1 MLLNHAIF
9 FGEMRSNTVDNKDRN
24 FQNLKRYQLK
34 QLFKLIFIP
43 HLFWALGALI
53 FLLFT
58 VLITLSIPIMVRYIV
73 DGYSFN
79 VETGQ
84 KYLFISC
91 VLVVVAALGTAIR
104 FFLVTL
110 LGERLVS
117 DLRQELFEKIINLS
131 PNFFEKT
138 LTGDLVSRINADT
151 TLVQSVAGST
161 LSLAIRNTLLFFGGI
176 VLMFSTSIKLAS
188 FSLLI
193 IPLIVFPL
201 IYFGRFLRKL
211 TRQTQD
217 KLANSAGIASEY
229 IFAATT
235 VQTNSY
241 QDQAVKEYNELIEDS
256 YLKSKIRVFARSIM
270 IFLIIILV
278 FFAIS
283 FVVFE
288 GLKDVESGS
297 FSIGELLQFCLYSLV
312 VGVSVGAITE
322 TYGEISKFL
331 GALDR
336 IGEIF
341 NTLDPVKE
349 PTNPMSI
356 KTPINGS
363 ITFNKVKFSYPM
375 RKETSAL
382 DIPNLTINKNEK
394 VALVGLSGAGK
405 TTLFQLI
412 QRLYDPLKGSISIDT
427 YPIDKISKS
436 HLRQQIAYVPQE
448 PVIFSKSVLD
458 NIRIGRVGAS
468 IEEVEQAVKLACA
481 EEFINDLPEGYSTLL
496 GERGLLISVGQKQRI
511 AIARAILRD
520 SPILLLDEATS
531 SLDAISEDAIKTAI
545 DNISGI
551 KTIIVIAHRLSTV
564 RNADRILFLEKGKIE
579 NEGTHKELIRNN
591 KKYKKLADLQFL

>member
-1 MLLNHAIF
+1 MK
-9 FGEMRSNTVDNKDRN
+9 SNTVDNEHS
-24 FQNLKRYQLK
+24 NLQSPKGYQLK
-34 QLFKLIFIP
+34 QLFKQIFMP
-43 HLFWALGALI
+43 HLFWALGALV
-53 FLLFT
+53 FLLVT
-58 VLITLSIPIMVRYIV
+58 VLITLSLPVMVRYIV
-73 DGYSFN
+73 DGYVFN
-79 VETGQ
+79 IETGQ

-91 VLVVVAALGTAIR
+91 VLVTVAAFGTAIR
-104 FFLVTL
+104 FYLVTL

-131 PNFFEKT
+131 PNFFEKN

-161 LSLAIRNTLLFFGGI
+161 LSLAIRNTLLFLGGI
-176 VLMFSTSIKLAS
+176 ILMFSTSIKLAS

-201 IYFGRFLRKL
+201 LYFGRFLRKL

-217 KLANSAGIASEY
+217 KLADSAGLASEY

-235 VQTNSY
+235 IQTNSY
-241 QDQAVKEYNELIEDS
+241 QDHSVAEYNELIEDS
-256 YLKSKIRVFARSIM
+256 YLKSKMRVFARSIM
-270 IFLIIILV
+270 VFLIIILV
-278 FFAIS
+278 FLAIS
-283 FVVFE
+283 FVVWA

-341 NTLDPVKE
+341 NTLDPVRE
-349 PTNPMSI
+349 SFDPIPI

-363 ITFNKVKFSYPM
+363 ITFKKVKFFYPM
-375 RKETSAL
+375 REEIAAL
-382 DIPNLTINKNEK
+382 DIPRLTIHKNEK

-405 TTLFQLI
+405 TTFFQLI
-412 QRLYDPLKGSISIDT
+412 QRLYDTGKGSILIDN
-427 YPIDKISKS
+427 YPITKVSKS
-436 HLRQQIAYVPQE
+436 HLRQQMAYVPQE

-458 NIRIGRVGAS
+458 NIRVGRVKAS
-468 IEEVEQAVKLACA
+468 LEEVKKAAKLACA
-481 EEFINDLPEGYSTLL
+481 EEFIKDLPHGYNTLL

-520 SPILLLDEATS
+520 APILLLDEATS
-531 SLDAISEDAIKTAI
+531 SLDAISENAIKMAI
-545 DNISGI
+545 DNISGN

-564 RNADRILFLEKGKIE
+564 KNADRIIFLEKGRLE
-579 NEGTHKELIRNN
+579 NEGTHRELIRTN
-591 KKYKKLADLQFL
+591 KKYKKLAELQFL

>member
-1 MLLNHAIF
+1 M
-9 FGEMRSNTVDNKDRN
+9 EKMSPNKAFHKIKN
-24 FQNLKRYQLK
+24 FDKSKGDPLKR
-34 QLFKLIFIP
+34 LFFRIFKP

-53 FLLFT
+53 FLLLT
-58 VLITLSIPIMVRYIV
+58 VLITLSLPIMARYIV
-73 DGYSFN
+73 DGYVFN
-79 VETGQ
+79 IETGQ
-84 KYLFISC
+84 KYLYVGC
-91 VLVVVAALGTAIR
+91 ALVTVAACGTAIR
-104 FFLVTL
+104 FYLITL

-117 DLRQELFEKIINLS
+117 DLRQALFDQIINLS
-131 PNFFEKT
+131 PTFFEKT

-161 LSLAIRNTLLFFGGI
+161 LSLAVRNSLLLVGGVI
-176 VLMFSTSIKLAS
+176 LMFSTSIKLAS
-188 FSLLI
+188 FSLFI
-193 IPLIVFPL
+193 IPIIIFPL
-201 IYFGRFLRKL
+201 LYFGRYLRKL

-217 KLANSAGIASEY
+217 KLADSAGLASEY
-229 IFAATT
+229 IFATT
-235 VQTNSY
+235 TIQTNGY
-241 QDQAVKEYNELIEDS
+241 QEHAVNEYNNVIEDS
-256 YLKSKIRVFARSIM
+256 YLKSKTRVLARAIM

-278 FFAIS
+278 FLAIS
-283 FVVFE
+283 LVIWA

-322 TYGEISKFL
+322 TFGEISKFL

-336 IGEIF
+336 IGEILS
-341 NTLDPVKE
+341 TSDTVKE
-349 PTNPMSI
+349 PDRPILM
-356 KTPINGS
+356 KTPIQGS
-363 ITFNKVKFSYPM
+363 IRFNKVKFAFPS
-375 RKETSAL
+375 RRESLAL
-382 DIPNLTINKNEK
+382 DIPNLTIQENEK

-468 IEEVEQAVKLACA
+468 MEEVEQAAKLACA
-481 EEFINDLPEGYSTLL
+481 DEFIKDLPEGYSTLL

-545 DNISGI
+545 DNISGN

-564 RNADRILFLEKGKIE
+564 KNADRILFLEKGKIE
-579 NEGTHKELIRNN
+579 NEGTHKELIENN

>member
-1 MLLNHAIF
+1 MK
-9 FGEMRSNTVDNKDRN
+9 SNTVDNEHS
-24 FQNLKRYQLK
+24 NLQSPKGYQLK
-34 QLFKLIFIP
+34 QLFKQIFMP
-43 HLFWALGALI
+43 HLFWAFGALV
-53 FLLFT
+53 FLLVT
-58 VLITLSIPIMVRYIV
+58 VLITLSLPVMVRYIV
-73 DGYSFN
+73 DGYVFN
-79 VETGQ
+79 IETGQ

-91 VLVVVAALGTAIR
+91 VLVTVAAFGTAIR
-104 FFLVTL
+104 FYLVTL

-131 PNFFEKT
+131 PNFFEKN

-161 LSLAIRNTLLFFGGI
+161 LSLAIRNTLLFLGGI
-176 VLMFSTSIKLAS
+176 ILMFSTSIKLAS

-201 IYFGRFLRKL
+201 LYFGRFLRKL

-217 KLANSAGIASEY
+217 KLADSAGLASEY

-235 VQTNSY
+235 IQTNSY
-241 QDQAVKEYNELIEDS
+241 QDHSVAEYNELIEDS
-256 YLKSKIRVFARSIM
+256 YLKSKMRVFARSIM
-270 IFLIIILV
+270 VFLIIILV
-278 FFAIS
+278 FLAIS
-283 FVVFE
+283 FVVWA

-341 NTLDPVKE
+341 NTLDPVRE
-349 PTNPMSI
+349 SFDPIPI

-363 ITFNKVKFSYPM
+363 ITFKKVKFFYPM
-375 RKETSAL
+375 REEIAAL
-382 DIPNLTINKNEK
+382 DIPRLTIHKNEK

-405 TTLFQLI
+405 TTFFQLI
-412 QRLYDPLKGSISIDT
+412 QRLYDTSKGSILIDNF
-427 YPIDKISKS
+427 PITKVSKS
-436 HLRQQIAYVPQE
+436 HLRQQMAYVPQE

-458 NIRIGRVGAS
+458 NIRVGRVKAS
-468 IEEVEQAVKLACA
+468 LEEVKKAAKLACA
-481 EEFINDLPEGYSTLL
+481 EEFIKDLPHGYNTLL

-520 SPILLLDEATS
+520 APILLLDEATS
-531 SLDAISEDAIKTAI
+531 SLDAISENAIKMAI
-545 DNISGI
+545 DNISGN

-564 RNADRILFLEKGKIE
+564 KNADRIIFLEKGRLE
-579 NEGTHKELIRNN
+579 NEGTHKELIRTN
-591 KKYKKLADLQFL
+591 KKYKKLAELQFL

>member
-1 MLLNHAIF
+1 M
-9 FGEMRSNTVDNKDRN
+9 DKKDRTS
-24 FQNLKRYQLK
+24 QNPKGYQLK
-34 QLFKLIFIP
+34 YLFKLIFMP
-43 HLFWALGALI
+43 HLCWAMGALI
-53 FLLFT
+53 FLLVT

-79 VETGQ
+79 AETGQ

-91 VLVVVAALGTAIR
+91 ALVAIAALGTAIR
-104 FFLVTL
+104 FYLVTL

-117 DLRQELFEKIINLS
+117 DLRQELFDKIINLS

-161 LSLAIRNTLLFFGGI
+161 LSLAVRNTLLFLGGI
-176 VLMFSTSIKLAS
+176 ILMFSTSIKLAS

-201 IYFGRFLRKL
+201 IYFGKFLRKL

-241 QDQAVKEYNELIEDS
+241 QDQAVKEYNALIEDS

-288 GLKDVESGS
+288 GLKDVESGT

-349 PTNPMSI
+349 QANPMPI

-375 RKETSAL
+375 RKETPAL

-405 TTLFQLI
+405 TTFFQLI
-412 QRLYDPLKGSISIDT
+412 QRLYDTDRGSIFIDT
-427 YPIDKISKS
+427 YPINKVSKS
-436 HLRQQIAYVPQE
+436 HLRRHIAYVPQE
-448 PVIFSKSVLD
+448 PVIFSKSVAD
-458 NIRIGRVGAS
+458 NIRIGRVTAS
-468 IEEVEQAVKLACA
+468 LAEVEMAAKLACA
-481 EEFINDLPEGYSTLL
+481 DEFIKDLPHGYDTLL

-531 SLDAISEDAIKTAI
+531 SLDAISENAIKKAI
-545 DNISGI
+545 ENISGN

-564 RNADRILFLEKGKIE
+564 KNADRILFLEKGKLE
-579 NEGTHKELIRNN
+579 NEGAHKELIRSN
-591 KKYKKLADLQFL
+591 KKYKKLAELQFL

>member
-1 MLLNHAIF
+1 
-9 FGEMRSNTVDNKDRN
+9 MRLNTVNNKDRI
-24 FQNLKRYQLK
+24 FQNPKSYHLKY
-34 QLFKLIFIP
+34 LFKLTFMP
-43 HLFWALGALI
+43 HLFWAMGALV
-53 FLLFT
+53 FLLVT
-58 VLITLSIPIMVRYIV
+58 VLITLSLPIMVRYIV
-73 DGYSFN
+73 DGYTFN

-91 VLVVVAALGTAIR
+91 ALVAVAALGTAIR
-104 FFLVTL
+104 FYLVTL

-117 DLRQELFEKIINLS
+117 DLRQELFDKIINLS
-131 PNFFEKT
+131 PNFFEKN

-161 LSLAIRNTLLFFGGI
+161 LSLAIRNTLLFLGGI

-201 IYFGRFLRKL
+201 LYFGRFLRKL
-211 TRQTQD
+211 SRQTQD
-217 KLANSAGIASEY
+217 KLADSAGLASEY

-235 VQTNSY
+235 IQTNGY
-241 QDQAVKEYNELIEDS
+241 YNHAVKEYNKLIEDS
-256 YLKSKIRVFARSIM
+256 YLKSKTRVFTRSIM

-278 FFAIS
+278 FLAIS
-283 FVVFE
+283 FVVWA
-288 GLKDVESGS
+288 GLKDVETGS
-297 FSIGELLQFCLYSLV
+297 LSVGGLLQFCLYSLV

-322 TYGEISKFL
+322 TYGEINKFL

-336 IGEIF
+336 IGEIL
-341 NTLDPVKE
+341 NTLDPVEE
-349 PTNPMSI
+349 PPNPIPM

-375 RKETSAL
+375 REETLAL
-382 DIPNLTINKNEK
+382 DIEKLTIHKNEK

-405 TTLFQLI
+405 TTFFQLI
-412 QRLYDPLKGSISIDT
+412 QRLYDTDQGSILFDT
-427 YPIDKISKS
+427 FPINKVSKS
-436 HLRQQIAYVPQE
+436 HLRKHIAYVPQE
-448 PVIFSKSVLD
+448 PVIFSKSVAD
-458 NIRIGRVGAS
+458 NIRIGRVNAS
-468 IEEVEQAVKLACA
+468 LEDVEKAAKLACA
-481 EEFINDLPEGYSTLL
+481 EEFIKDLPQGYNTLL

-531 SLDAISEDAIKTAI
+531 SLDAISENAIKMAI
-545 DNISGI
+545 DNISGD

-564 RNADRILFLEKGKIE
+564 KNADRILFLEKGKLE
-579 NEGTHKELIRNN
+579 NEGTHKELIRTNE
-591 KKYKKLADLQFL
+591 KYKKLAELQFL

>member
-1 MLLNHAIF
+1 M
-9 FGEMRSNTVDNKDRN
+9 DNKDRN
-24 FQNLKRYQLK
+24 FQNLKPYQLK

-43 HLFWALGALI
+43 HSFWALGALI

-79 VETGQ
+79 IETGQ

-91 VLVVVAALGTAIR
+91 VLVIVAALGTAIR

-117 DLRQELFEKIINLS
+117 DLRQELFDKIINLS

-161 LSLAIRNTLLFFGGI
+161 LSLALRNTLLFFGGI

-193 IPLIVFPL
+193 ISLIVFPL

-229 IFAATT
+229 IFAATA

-256 YLKSKIRVFARSIM
+256 YLKAKIRVFARSIM

-356 KTPINGS
+356 KKPINGS

-394 VALVGLSGAGK
+394 IALVGLSGAGK

-412 QRLYDPLKGSISIDT
+412 QRLYDPLEGSISIDT

-545 DNISGI
+545 DNISGN

>member
-1 MLLNHAIF
+1 
-9 FGEMRSNTVDNKDRN
+9 MRLNTVDNKDRN
-24 FQNLKRYQLK
+24 FQNLKPYQLK

-43 HLFWALGALI
+43 HLFWALGSLI

-79 VETGQ
+79 IETGQ

-117 DLRQELFEKIINLS
+117 DLRQELFDKIINLS

-161 LSLAIRNTLLFFGGI
+161 LSLALRNTLLFFGGI

-193 IPLIVFPL
+193 ISLIVFPL

-256 YLKSKIRVFARSIM
+256 YLKSKIRVFARSTL

-481 EEFINDLPEGYSTLL
+481 EEFINDLPEGYNTLL

-545 DNISGI
+545 DNISGN

>member
-1 MLLNHAIF
+1 
-9 FGEMRSNTVDNKDRN
+9 MRLNTVDNKDRN
-24 FQNLKRYQLK
+24 FQNLKPYQLK

-53 FLLFT
+53 FLLVT

-79 VETGQ
+79 IETGQ

-349 PTNPMSI
+349 PTNPLSI

-545 DNISGI
+545 DNISGN

>member
-1 MLLNHAIF
+1 M
-9 FGEMRSNTVDNKDRN
+9 DNKDRN
-24 FQNLKRYQLK
+24 FDNPKKYKLNQL
-34 QLFKLIFIP
+34 LFQIFKP
-43 HLFWALGALI
+43 HLFWALGASI
-53 FLLFT
+53 FLLLT
-58 VLITLSIPIMVRYIV
+58 VIITLSLPIMARYIV
-73 DGYSFN
+73 DGYVFN
-79 VETGQ
+79 IETGQ
-84 KYLFISC
+84 RYLFFSC
-91 VLVVVAALGTAIR
+91 VLVAVAAFGTAMR
-104 FFLVTL
+104 FYLITL

-117 DLRQELFEKIINLS
+117 DLRQVLFDKIINLS

-161 LSLAIRNTLLFFGGI
+161 LSLIVRNTLLFLGGI

-201 IYFGRFLRKL
+201 LHFGRFLRKL

-217 KLANSAGIASEY
+217 KLADSAGVASEY

-235 VQTNSY
+235 IQTNSY
-241 QDQAVKEYNELIEDS
+241 QLQATKEYSNIIEDS
-256 YLKSKIRVFARSIM
+256 YLKSKTRVLARSVM

-278 FFAIS
+278 FLAIS
-283 FVVFE
+283 FVVWT
-288 GLKDVESGS
+288 GLKDVESGN

-336 IGEIF
+336 IGEILK
-341 NTLDPVKE
+341 TVDAVEDPPK
-349 PTNPMSI
+349 PI
-356 KTPINGS
+356 FLKTPINGS
-363 ITFNKVKFSYPM
+363 ITFNKVKFNYPM
-375 RKETSAL
+375 RRETLAL
-382 DIPNLTINKNEK
+382 DIPDLTIHKNEK

-405 TTLFQLI
+405 TTFFQLI
-412 QRLYDPLKGSISIDT
+412 QRLYDPGKGSILLDT
-427 YPIDKISKS
+427 HPINKISKED
-436 HLRQQIAYVPQE
+436 LRQQIAYVPQD
-448 PVIFSKSVLD
+448 PVIFSKSVID

-468 IEEVEQAVKLACA
+468 TEEVEKSAKLACV
-481 EEFINDLPEGYSTLL
+481 EEFIKDLPQGYDTLL

-531 SLDAISEDAIKTAI
+531 SLDAISENAIKTAI
-545 DNISGI
+545 DNVSGN

-564 RNADRILFLEKGKIE
+564 KNADRIIFLEKGKIK
-579 NEGTHKELIRNN
+579 NEGSHRELMRTN
-591 KKYKKLADLQFL
+591 KKYKKLAELQFL

>member
-1 MLLNHAIF
+1 
-9 FGEMRSNTVDNKDRN
+9 MRLQTVDNKDGD
-24 FQNLKRYQLK
+24 FQNLNPNQLK
-34 QLFKLIFIP
+34 QLFKLIFMP
-43 HLFWALGALI
+43 HLFWALGALM
-53 FLLFT
+53 FLLIT
-58 VLITLSIPIMVRYIV
+58 VFITLSLPIMARYIV
-73 DGYSFN
+73 DGYAFN
-79 VETGQ
+79 IETGQ

-91 VLVVVAALGTAIR
+91 ALVAVAAFGTAIR
-104 FFLVTL
+104 FYLITL

-117 DLRQELFEKIINLS
+117 DLRQELFDKIINLS

-161 LSLAIRNTLLFFGGI
+161 LSLAIRNTFLFLGGI

-201 IYFGRFLRKL
+201 LYFGRFLRKL

-217 KLANSAGIASEY
+217 KLADSAGLASEY

-235 VQTNSY
+235 IQTNSY
-241 QDQAVKEYNELIEDS
+241 QDNAVKEYKKLIEDS
-256 YLKSKIRVFARSIM
+256 YFKSKTRVLARAIM

-278 FFAIS
+278 FLAIS
-283 FVVFE
+283 AVVWA
-288 GLKDVESGS
+288 GLKDVESGD

-336 IGEIF
+336 VGQIF
-341 NTLDPVKE
+341 NTLDPVAE
-349 PTNPMSI
+349 PLNPIPM
-356 KTPINGS
+356 KNPISGS
-363 ITFNKVKFSYPM
+363 ITFKNVKFSYPM
-375 RKETSAL
+375 REEISAL
-382 DIPNLTINKNEK
+382 DISKLTIHKNEK
-394 VALVGLSGAGK
+394 IALVGLSGAGK
-405 TTLFQLI
+405 TTFFQLI
-412 QRLYDPLKGSISIDT
+412 QRLYDTNKGSISIDT
-427 YPIDKISKS
+427 YPIDQVSKA

-448 PVIFSKSVLD
+448 PVIFSKSVIE
-458 NIRIGRVGAS
+458 NIRIGKVNAS
-468 IEEVEQAVKLACA
+468 LAEVEMAAKLACA
-481 EEFINDLPEGYSTLL
+481 EEFIKDLPQGYNTLL

-531 SLDAISEDAIKTAI
+531 SLDAISENAIKAAI
-545 DNISGI
+545 DNISGN

-564 RNADRILFLEKGKIE
+564 RNADRILFLEKGKLE
-579 NEGTHKELIRNN
+579 NKGTHEELIRTN
-591 KKYKKLADLQFL
+591 KKYKKLAELQFL

>member
-1 MLLNHAIF
+1 
-9 FGEMRSNTVDNKDRN
+9 MRSNSVDNKDKN
-24 FQNLKRYQLK
+24 FDNPKRYQLK
-34 QLFKLIFIP
+34 HLLFQIFKP

-53 FLLFT
+53 FLFLT
-58 VLITLSIPIMVRYIV
+58 VLITLSLPIMARYIV
-73 DGYSFN
+73 DGYVFN
-79 VETGQ
+79 IETGQ
-84 KYLFISC
+84 KYLYISC
-91 VLVVVAALGTAIR
+91 VLVAVAAFGTAIR
-104 FFLVTL
+104 FYLITL

-117 DLRQELFEKIINLS
+117 DLRQALFDQIINLS

-161 LSLAIRNTLLFFGGI
+161 LSLAVRNTLLFLGGV

-193 IPLIVFPL
+193 IPIIVFPL
-201 IYFGRFLRKL
+201 LYFGRFLRKL

-217 KLANSAGIASEY
+217 KLADSAGLASEY

-235 VQTNSY
+235 IQTNSY
-241 QDQAVKEYNELIEDS
+241 QQHAIKEYSDIIEDS
-256 YLKSKIRVFARSIM
+256 YLKSKTRVLARSIM

-278 FFAIS
+278 FLAIS
-283 FVVFE
+283 FVVWAGF
-288 GLKDVESGS
+288 KDVESGS

-349 PTNPMSI
+349 HPNPIQM
-356 KTPINGS
+356 KTPIKGS
-363 ITFNKVKFSYPM
+363 ITFNNVKFSYPM
-375 RKETSAL
+375 REETQAL
-382 DIPNLTINKNEK
+382 DITNLTINKNEK

-405 TTLFQLI
+405 TTFFQLI
-412 QRLYDPLKGSISIDT
+412 QRLYDTDKGFISIDT
-427 YPIDKISKS
+427 YPISKVSKS
-436 HLRQQIAYVPQE
+436 DLRRHIAYVPQE
-448 PVIFSKSVLD
+448 PIIFSKSVVD
-458 NIRIGRVGAS
+458 NIRIGRVNAS
-468 IEEVEQAVKLACA
+468 FAEVKKAAKLACA
-481 EEFINDLPEGYSTLL
+481 EDFIKDLPQGYNTLL

-531 SLDAISEDAIKTAI
+531 SLDAISENAIKMAI
-545 DNISGI
+545 DNISGN

-564 RNADRILFLEKGKIE
+564 KNADRILFLEKGKLE
-579 NEGTHKELIRNN
+579 NEGTHKELIKTN
-591 KKYKKLADLQFL
+591 KKYKKLAELQFL

>member
-1 MLLNHAIF
+1 MKSKT
-9 FGEMRSNTVDNKDRN
+9 MDNKRGN
-24 FQNLKRYQLK
+24 PQSPKGYQVN
-34 QLFKLIFIP
+34 QFFKKIFMP
-43 HLFWALGALI
+43 HLFWALGAFI
-53 FLLFT
+53 FLLVT
-58 VLITLSIPIMVRYIV
+58 VLITLSLPIMVRYIV
-73 DGYSFN
+73 DGYVFN
-79 VETGQ
+79 IETGQ

-91 VLVVVAALGTAIR
+91 VLVTVAAFGTAIR
-104 FFLVTL
+104 FYLVTL

-131 PNFFEKT
+131 PNFFEKN

-161 LSLAIRNTLLFFGGI
+161 LSLAIRNTLLFLGGI
-176 VLMFSTSIKLAS
+176 MLMFSTSIKLAS

-201 IYFGRFLRKL
+201 LYFGRFLRKL

-217 KLANSAGIASEY
+217 KLADSAGLASEY

-235 VQTNSY
+235 IQTNSY
-241 QDQAVKEYNELIEDS
+241 QDHSVAEYKELIEDS
-256 YLKSKIRVFARSIM
+256 YFKSKTRVVARSIM
-270 IFLIIILV
+270 VFLIIILV
-278 FFAIS
+278 FLAIS
-283 FVVFE
+283 FVVWA

-341 NTLDPVKE
+341 NTLDPVEE
-349 PTNPMSI
+349 PNDPILM

-363 ITFNKVKFSYPM
+363 ITFKKVKFSYPM
-375 RKETSAL
+375 REEFSAL
-382 DIPNLTINKNEK
+382 DIPKLTINKNEK

-405 TTLFQLI
+405 TTFFQLI
-412 QRLYDPLKGSISIDT
+412 QRLYDTDKGSILIDT
-427 YPIDKISKS
+427 YPITKVSKS

-448 PVIFSKSVLD
+448 PVIFSKSVVD
-458 NIRIGRVGAS
+458 NIRVGRVNATLA
-468 IEEVEQAVKLACA
+468 EVERAAKLACA
-481 EEFINDLPEGYSTLL
+481 EEFIKDLPHGYNTLL

-531 SLDAISEDAIKTAI
+531 SLDAISENAIKMAI
-545 DNISGI
+545 DNISGD
-551 KTIIVIAHRLSTV
+551 KTIIVIAHRLATV
-564 RNADRILFLEKGKIE
+564 KNADRILFLEKGKIE
-579 NEGTHKELIRNN
+579 NEGSHKELMRISN
-591 KKYKKLADLQFL
+591 KYKKLAELQFL

>member
-1 MLLNHAIF
+1 M
-9 FGEMRSNTVDNKDRN
+9 DNKDKN
-24 FQNLKRYQLK
+24 LENPKKYHLKHLLFQI
-34 QLFKLIFIP
+34 FKP
-43 HLFWALGALI
+43 HLLWALAALI
-53 FLLFT
+53 FLLVT
-58 VLITLSIPIMVRYIV
+58 VLITLSLPIMVRYIV

-79 VETGQ
+79 VQTGQ

-91 VLVVVAALGTAIR
+91 ALVAVAAFGTAIR
-104 FFLVTL
+104 FYLVTL

-117 DLRQELFEKIINLS
+117 DLRQELFDKIINLS
-131 PNFFEKT
+131 PNFFEKN

-161 LSLAIRNTLLFFGGI
+161 LSLAVRNTFLFLGGI

-193 IPLIVFPL
+193 IPVIVFPL
-201 IYFGRFLRKL
+201 LYFGRFLRKL

-217 KLANSAGIASEY
+217 KLADSAGLASEY

-235 VQTNSY
+235 IQTNSY
-241 QDQAVKEYNELIEDS
+241 QQHAIKEYSDIIEDS
-256 YLKSKIRVFARSIM
+256 YLKSKTRVLARSVM

-278 FFAIS
+278 FLAIS
-283 FVVFE
+283 FVVWAGF
-288 GLKDVESGS
+288 KDVESGS

-349 PTNPMSI
+349 HPNPIQM
-356 KTPINGS
+356 KTPIKGS
-363 ITFNKVKFSYPM
+363 ITFNNVKFSYPM
-375 RKETSAL
+375 REETQAL
-382 DIPNLTINKNEK
+382 DITNLTINKNEK

-405 TTLFQLI
+405 TTFFQLI
-412 QRLYDPLKGSISIDT
+412 QRLYDTDKGFISIDT
-427 YPIDKISKS
+427 YPISKVSKS
-436 HLRQQIAYVPQE
+436 DLRRHIAYVPQE
-448 PVIFSKSVLD
+448 PIIFSKSVVD
-458 NIRIGRVGAS
+458 NIRIGRVNAS
-468 IEEVEQAVKLACA
+468 FEEVKKAAKLACA
-481 EEFINDLPEGYSTLL
+481 EDFIKDLPQGYNTLL

-531 SLDAISEDAIKTAI
+531 SLDAISENAIKMAI
-545 DNISGI
+545 DNISGN

-564 RNADRILFLEKGKIE
+564 KNADRIIFLEKGRLE
-579 NEGTHKELIRNN
+579 NEGTHNELIRTN
-591 KKYKKLADLQFL
+591 KKYKKLAELQFL